1 MAMKEEYTVEDFA
14 KGVKN
19 PYFEKLNKRIEVIV
33 SNEDYAYFSAI
44 AEINEETPQDLMRRC
59 LRIAAKE
66 MREHDDE

>member
-1 MAMKEEYTVEDFA
+1 MMRELTEKDFERA
-14 KGVKN
+14 VKN